1 MRPAARPRW
10 AAPAAAAL
18 LVCLLSAC
26 LLSACVPQ
34 RELSRAGSDLPGLW
48 EAARQAV
55 SDGLQSPP
63 PAYEDLALSDYPVGL
78 FVRLCTHDEE
88 LGCQGFLR
96 GVEEPLVAARMA
108 ARNAAFH
115 DRRYPA
121 ATPGRLQGADL
132 ELTLVGRLC
141 RMRGPLDFVP
151 GRHAVYLR
159 YHSYT
164 AFIQPS
170 VAREHGYSREAFLD
184 AVAQKAGLK
193 PGTWRSSEVELF
205 RAEARE
211 YRRPFSS
218 GFSTG
223 R

>member
-1 MRPAARPRW
+1 MGPAARPRS
-10 AAPAAAAL
+10 AASAAVAL
-18 LVCLLSAC
+18 LALALSAC
-26 LLSACVPQ
+26 GPQ
-34 RELSRAGSDLPGLW
+34 RELSRSASDLPGLW

-55 SDGLQSPP
+55 ADGFESPP
-63 PAYEDLALSDYPVGL
+63 PAYENLAVSDYPVGL
-78 FVRLCTHDEE
+78 FVRLCTEDEE

-96 GVEEPLVAARMA
+96 GVEEPLAAAGMA

-141 RMRGPLDFVP
+141 RMRDPLDFVP

-170 VAREHGYSREAFLD
+170 VAREHGYPREAFLD
-184 AVAQKAGLK
+184 AVAGKAGLK
-193 PGTWRSSEVELF
+193 PGTWRSGEVELF
-205 RAEARE
+205 RAETRE
-211 YRRPFSS
+211 YRKP
-218 GFSTG
+218 FSTG